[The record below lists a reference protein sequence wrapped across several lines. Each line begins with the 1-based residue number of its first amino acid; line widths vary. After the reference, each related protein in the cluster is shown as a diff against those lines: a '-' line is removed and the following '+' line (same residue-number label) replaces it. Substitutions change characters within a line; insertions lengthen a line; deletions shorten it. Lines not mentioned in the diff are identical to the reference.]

1 MARKIIPLK
10 REKHEPKLSRAE
22 QSQRANRTIL
32 RRTLVLMVLFGV
44 VVFIPLIVTL
54 YNLMIRDHD
63 YYEAQAIDNQTRY
76 TSLSASRGQIFDRNM
91 NVLASSKT
99 VETVF
104 IDPNEIA
111 QEMTKPENS
120 NLLDH
125 IARGLSEILDV
136 STDFVYKQAEDKAFR
151 YKVIR
156 RKIPEEL
163 ADEVR
168 SFVSE
173 NEIKGV
179 YLETDAQRYYPY
191 SSLAAQVMGFVSTDN
206 VGSEGLEAYY
216 DSYLQGTAG
225 KVVTTKGNYGSEM
238 LYTYEK
244 YYDASD
250 GDSLVTTIDQTVQ
263 HYLEKNLE
271 TAIEKYDIINGAFGI
286 VMDVNSGQILA
297 MANLGSYDPNNYQ
310 EIYDQALAGQLEAQ
324 YQDALLLDKDS
335 DAYQEAM
342 SAYNQAVAAERL
354 RQWRNRCVSDGY
366 EPGSTFKLVTLAAAL
381 DCGAVTENSTF
392 YCGGHETFNDR
403 EQEVSCW
410 KAAGHGMQ
418 TTMEALGHSC
428 NIAFGHIGVNM
439 TRKTFVEYFKAFGF
453 LEKTGVD
460 LPGEASGLFWAE
472 DKFSVANL
480 ISASFG
486 QTFRVTPMEQ
496 VRAVAAIVNG
506 GYLLKPY
513 VVSQVLDSDGNIV
526 KSNERTV
533 LRQVISEET
542 SATMCKMME
551 YVVTDGTAGSAK
563 TPGYRV
569 GGKTGTSEKIDTYDE
584 NGKPV
589 EDKIVSFIGVAP
601 IDDPK
606 YVVLVALD
614 TPNYVAGTSYTP
626 HNQYISGGLMAAP
639 TVRDVFLD
647 ILPYLGVEPDYAS
660 GEIRGVNVKMPE
672 LTGMTQEAAQRALS
686 ERGLSLGSV
695 DQVESDKPEGTV
707 VWQSIDANSSV
718 NQGTTVNIQI
728 SKGKKAD
735 EQKPDSSTT
744 GGNTGSSEDDTPGK
758 LPPTPAE
765 GSATIPVALP
775 DSADTAHVVIYVD
788 GVIQYDDTPST
799 SQGSIAVT
807 VQSTAGDHEVTVSV
821 DGSSTTQTYSFN

>member
-1 MARKIIPLK
+1 
-10 REKHEPKLSRAE
+10 
-22 QSQRANRTIL
+22 
-32 RRTLVLMVLFGV
+32 MVLFGV

-513 VVSQVLDSDGNIV
+513 VVSQVLDSDGNVV

-601 IDDPK
+601 IDAPK

-647 ILPYLGVEPDYAS
+647 ILPYLGVEPDYS
-660 GEIRGVNVKMPE
+660 SDDIRGVNITLPDVI
-672 LTGMTQEAAQRALS
+672 GMTEDEAAALLSGKSITYRTVGQGSTVSDQLPSPGAEVPGNS
-686 ERGLSLGSV
+686 EIILYFGNAV
-695 DQVESDKPEGTV
+695 KTTEQVEVPDFVGYGIADVDYLATNAGLYIQAKGTDHRDEYV
-707 VWQSIDANSSV
+707 TVAYQDIEPGTMVDR
-718 NQGTTVNIQI
+718 GTTITV
-728 SKGKKAD
+728 
-735 EQKPDSSTT
+735 EFTT
-744 GGNTGSSEDDTPGK
+744 GGASD
-758 LPPTPAE
+758 
-765 GSATIPVALP
+765 
-775 DSADTAHVVIYVD
+775 
-788 GVIQYDDTPST
+788 
-799 SQGSIAVT
+799 
-807 VQSTAGDHEVTVSV
+807 
-821 DGSSTTQTYSFN
+821 

>member
-10 REKHEPKLSRAE
+10 REKYEPKLSRAE

-513 VVSQVLDSDGNIV
+513 VVSQVLDSDGNVV
-526 KSNERTV
+526 KSNEQTV

-542 SATMCKMME
+542 SATMRKMME

-639 TVRDVFLD
+639 TARDVFLD
-647 ILPYLGVEPDYAS
+647 ILPYLGVEPDYS
-660 GEIRGVNVKMPE
+660 SDDIRGVNITLPDVI
-672 LTGMTQEAAQRALS
+672 GMTEDEAAALLSGKSITYRTVGQGSTVTDQLPSPGAEVPGNS
-686 ERGLSLGSV
+686 EIILYFGNAV
-695 DQVESDKPEGTV
+695 KTTEQVEVPDFVGYGIADVDYLATNAGLYIQAKGTDHRDEYV
-707 VWQSIDANSSV
+707 TVAYQDIEPGTMVDR
-718 NQGTTVNIQI
+718 GTTITV
-728 SKGKKAD
+728 
-735 EQKPDSSTT
+735 EFTT
-744 GGNTGSSEDDTPGK
+744 GGASD
-758 LPPTPAE
+758 
-765 GSATIPVALP
+765 
-775 DSADTAHVVIYVD
+775 
-788 GVIQYDDTPST
+788 
-799 SQGSIAVT
+799 
-807 VQSTAGDHEVTVSV
+807 
-821 DGSSTTQTYSFN
+821 

>member
-513 VVSQVLDSDGNIV
+513 VVSQVLDSDGNVV

-542 SATMCKMME
+542 SATMRKMME

-647 ILPYLGVEPDYAS
+647 ILPYLGVEPDYS
-660 GEIRGVNVKMPE
+660 SDDIRGVNITLPDVI
-672 LTGMTQEAAQRALS
+672 GMTEDEAAALLSGKSITYRTVGQGSTVTDQLPSPGAEVPGNS
-686 ERGLSLGSV
+686 EIILYFGNAV
-695 DQVESDKPEGTV
+695 KTTEQVEVPDFVGYGIADVDYLAINAGLYIQAKGTDHRDEYV
-707 VWQSIDANSSV
+707 TVAYQDIEPGTMVDR
-718 NQGTTVNIQI
+718 GTTITV
-728 SKGKKAD
+728 
-735 EQKPDSSTT
+735 EFTT
-744 GGNTGSSEDDTPGK
+744 GGASD
-758 LPPTPAE
+758 
-765 GSATIPVALP
+765 
-775 DSADTAHVVIYVD
+775 
-788 GVIQYDDTPST
+788 
-799 SQGSIAVT
+799 
-807 VQSTAGDHEVTVSV
+807 
-821 DGSSTTQTYSFN
+821 

>member
-111 QEMTKPENS
+111 QEMAKPENS

-216 DSYLQGTAG
+216 DSYLQGTVG

-335 DAYQEAM
+335 DAYKEAM

-496 VRAVAAIVNG
+496 VRAIAAIVNG

-647 ILPYLGVEPDYAS
+647 ILPYLGVEPDYS
-660 GEIRGVNVKMPE
+660 SDDIRGVNITLPDVI
-672 LTGMTQEAAQRALS
+672 GMTEDEAAALLSGKSITYRTVGQGSTVSDQLPSPGAEVPGNS
-686 ERGLSLGSV
+686 EIILYFGNAV
-695 DQVESDKPEGTV
+695 KTTEQVEVPDFVGYGIADVDYLATNAGLYIQAKGTDHRDEYV
-707 VWQSIDANSSV
+707 TVAYQDIEPGTMVDR
-718 NQGTTVNIQI
+718 GTTITV
-728 SKGKKAD
+728 
-735 EQKPDSSTT
+735 EFTT
-744 GGNTGSSEDDTPGK
+744 GGASD
-758 LPPTPAE
+758 
-765 GSATIPVALP
+765 
-775 DSADTAHVVIYVD
+775 
-788 GVIQYDDTPST
+788 
-799 SQGSIAVT
+799 
-807 VQSTAGDHEVTVSV
+807 
-821 DGSSTTQTYSFN
+821 

>member
-542 SATMCKMME
+542 SATMCKMM
-551 YVVTDGTAGSAK
+551 
-563 TPGYRV
+563 
-569 GGKTGTSEKIDTYDE
+569 
-584 NGKPV
+584 
-589 EDKIVSFIGVAP
+589 
-601 IDDPK
+601 
-606 YVVLVALD
+606 VLVALD

-647 ILPYLGVEPDYAS
+647 ILPYLGVEPDYS
-660 GEIRGVNVKMPE
+660 SDDIRGVNITLPDVI
-672 LTGMTQEAAQRALS
+672 GMTEDEAAALLSGKSITYRTVGQGSTVSDQLPNPGAEVPGNS
-686 ERGLSLGSV
+686 EIILYFGNAV
-695 DQVESDKPEGTV
+695 KTTEQVEVPDFVGYGIADVDYLATNAGLYIQAKGTDHRDEYV
-707 VWQSIDANSSV
+707 TVAYQDIEPGTMVDR
-718 NQGTTVNIQI
+718 GTTITV
-728 SKGKKAD
+728 
-735 EQKPDSSTT
+735 EFTT
-744 GGNTGSSEDDTPGK
+744 GGASD
-758 LPPTPAE
+758 
-765 GSATIPVALP
+765 
-775 DSADTAHVVIYVD
+775 
-788 GVIQYDDTPST
+788 
-799 SQGSIAVT
+799 
-807 VQSTAGDHEVTVSV
+807 
-821 DGSSTTQTYSFN
+821 

>member
-513 VVSQVLDSDGNIV
+513 VVSQVLDSDGNVV

-647 ILPYLGVEPDYAS
+647 ILPYLGVEPDYS
-660 GEIRGVNVKMPE
+660 SDDIRGVNITLPDVI
-672 LTGMTQEAAQRALS
+672 GMTEDEAAALLSGKSLTYRTVGQGSTVTDQLPSPGAEVPGNS
-686 ERGLSLGSV
+686 EIILYFGNAV
-695 DQVESDKPEGTV
+695 KTTEQVEVPDFVGYGIADVDYLATNAGLYIQAKGTDHRDEYV
-707 VWQSIDANSSV
+707 TVAYQDIEPGTMVDR
-718 NQGTTVNIQI
+718 GTTITV
-728 SKGKKAD
+728 
-735 EQKPDSSTT
+735 EFTT
-744 GGNTGSSEDDTPGK
+744 GGASD
-758 LPPTPAE
+758 
-765 GSATIPVALP
+765 
-775 DSADTAHVVIYVD
+775 
-788 GVIQYDDTPST
+788 
-799 SQGSIAVT
+799 
-807 VQSTAGDHEVTVSV
+807 
-821 DGSSTTQTYSFN
+821 

>member
-173 NEIKGV
+173 DEIKGV

-647 ILPYLGVEPDYAS
+647 ILPYLGVEPDYS
-660 GEIRGVNVKMPE
+660 SDDIRGVNITLPDVI
-672 LTGMTQEAAQRALS
+672 GMTEDEAAALLSGKSITYRTVGQGSTVSDQLPNPGAEVPGNS
-686 ERGLSLGSV
+686 EIILYFGNAV
-695 DQVESDKPEGTV
+695 KTTEQVEVPDFVGYGIADVDYLATNAGLYIQAKGTDHRDEYV
-707 VWQSIDANSSV
+707 TVAYQDIEPGTMVDR
-718 NQGTTVNIQI
+718 GTTITV
-728 SKGKKAD
+728 
-735 EQKPDSSTT
+735 EFTT
-744 GGNTGSSEDDTPGK
+744 GGASD
-758 LPPTPAE
+758 
-765 GSATIPVALP
+765 
-775 DSADTAHVVIYVD
+775 
-788 GVIQYDDTPST
+788 
-799 SQGSIAVT
+799 
-807 VQSTAGDHEVTVSV
+807 
-821 DGSSTTQTYSFN
+821 

>member
-10 REKHEPKLSRAE
+10 RKNQEPKLSRAE

-32 RRTLVLMVLFGV
+32 RRTLVLMALFGV

-111 QEMTKPENS
+111 QEMAKPENS

-513 VVSQVLDSDGNIV
+513 VVSQVLDSDGNVV

-647 ILPYLGVEPDYAS
+647 ILPYLGVEPDYS
-660 GEIRGVNVKMPE
+660 SDDIRGVNITLPDVI
-672 LTGMTQEAAQRALS
+672 GMTEDEAAALLSGKSITYRTVGQGSTVSDQLPNPGAEVPGNS
-686 ERGLSLGSV
+686 EIILYFGNAV
-695 DQVESDKPEGTV
+695 KTTEQVEVPDFVGYGIADVDYLATNAGLYIQAKGTDHRDEYV
-707 VWQSIDANSSV
+707 TVAYQDIEPGTMVDR
-718 NQGTTVNIQI
+718 GTTITV
-728 SKGKKAD
+728 
-735 EQKPDSSTT
+735 EFTT
-744 GGNTGSSEDDTPGK
+744 GGASD
-758 LPPTPAE
+758 
-765 GSATIPVALP
+765 
-775 DSADTAHVVIYVD
+775 
-788 GVIQYDDTPST
+788 
-799 SQGSIAVT
+799 
-807 VQSTAGDHEVTVSV
+807 
-821 DGSSTTQTYSFN
+821 

>member
-136 STDFVYKQAEDKAFR
+136 STDFVYKKAEDKAFR

-647 ILPYLGVEPDYAS
+647 ILPYLGVEPDYS
-660 GEIRGVNVKMPE
+660 SDDIRGVNITLPDVI
-672 LTGMTQEAAQRALS
+672 GMTEDEAAALLSGKSITYRTVGQGSTVSDQLPNPGAEVPGNS
-686 ERGLSLGSV
+686 EIILYFGNAV
-695 DQVESDKPEGTV
+695 KTTEQVEVPDFVGYGIADVDYLATNAGLYIQAKGTDHRDEYV
-707 VWQSIDANSSV
+707 TVAYQDIEPGTMVDR
-718 NQGTTVNIQI
+718 GTTITV
-728 SKGKKAD
+728 
-735 EQKPDSSTT
+735 EFTT
-744 GGNTGSSEDDTPGK
+744 GGASD
-758 LPPTPAE
+758 
-765 GSATIPVALP
+765 
-775 DSADTAHVVIYVD
+775 
-788 GVIQYDDTPST
+788 
-799 SQGSIAVT
+799 
-807 VQSTAGDHEVTVSV
+807 
-821 DGSSTTQTYSFN
+821 

>member
-342 SAYNQAVAAERL
+342 SAYNQAVEAERL

-513 VVSQVLDSDGNIV
+513 VVSQVLDSDGNVV

-601 IDDPK
+601 IDAPK

-647 ILPYLGVEPDYAS
+647 ILPYLGVEPDYS
-660 GEIRGVNVKMPE
+660 SDDIRGVNITLPDVI
-672 LTGMTQEAAQRALS
+672 GMTEDEAAALLSGKSITYRTVGQGSTVSDQLPNPGAEVPGNS
-686 ERGLSLGSV
+686 EIILYFGNAV
-695 DQVESDKPEGTV
+695 KTTEQVEVPDFVGYGIADVDYLATNAGIYIQAKGTDHRDEYV
-707 VWQSIDANSSV
+707 TVAYQDIEPGTMVDR
-718 NQGTTVNIQI
+718 GTTITV
-728 SKGKKAD
+728 
-735 EQKPDSSTT
+735 EFTT
-744 GGNTGSSEDDTPGK
+744 GGASD
-758 LPPTPAE
+758 
-765 GSATIPVALP
+765 
-775 DSADTAHVVIYVD
+775 
-788 GVIQYDDTPST
+788 
-799 SQGSIAVT
+799 
-807 VQSTAGDHEVTVSV
+807 
-821 DGSSTTQTYSFN
+821 

>member
-335 DAYQEAM
+335 DAYKEAM

-601 IDDPK
+601 IDAPK

-647 ILPYLGVEPDYAS
+647 ILPYLGVEPDYS
-660 GEIRGVNVKMPE
+660 SDDIRGVNITLPDVI
-672 LTGMTQEAAQRALS
+672 GMTEDEAAALLSGKSITYRTVGQGSTVSDQLPSPGAEVPGNS
-686 ERGLSLGSV
+686 EIILYFGNAV
-695 DQVESDKPEGTV
+695 KTTEQVEVPDFVGYGIADVDYLATNAGLYIQAKGTDHRDEYV
-707 VWQSIDANSSV
+707 TVAYQDIEPGTMVDR
-718 NQGTTVNIQI
+718 GTTITV
-728 SKGKKAD
+728 
-735 EQKPDSSTT
+735 EFTT
-744 GGNTGSSEDDTPGK
+744 GGASD
-758 LPPTPAE
+758 
-765 GSATIPVALP
+765 
-775 DSADTAHVVIYVD
+775 
-788 GVIQYDDTPST
+788 
-799 SQGSIAVT
+799 
-807 VQSTAGDHEVTVSV
+807 
-821 DGSSTTQTYSFN
+821 

>member
-191 SSLAAQVMGFVSTDN
+191 SSLAAQGMGFVSTDN

-647 ILPYLGVEPDYAS
+647 ILPYLGVEPDYS
-660 GEIRGVNVKMPE
+660 SDDIRGVNITLPDVI
-672 LTGMTQEAAQRALS
+672 GMTEDEAAALLSGKSITYRTVGQGSTVSDQLPNPGAEVPGNS
-686 ERGLSLGSV
+686 EIILYFGNAV
-695 DQVESDKPEGTV
+695 KTTEQVEVPDFVGYGIADVDYLATNAGLYIQAKGTDHRDEYV
-707 VWQSIDANSSV
+707 TVAYQDIEPGTMVDR
-718 NQGTTVNIQI
+718 GTTITV
-728 SKGKKAD
+728 
-735 EQKPDSSTT
+735 EFTT
-744 GGNTGSSEDDTPGK
+744 GGASD
-758 LPPTPAE
+758 
-765 GSATIPVALP
+765 
-775 DSADTAHVVIYVD
+775 
-788 GVIQYDDTPST
+788 
-799 SQGSIAVT
+799 
-807 VQSTAGDHEVTVSV
+807 
-821 DGSSTTQTYSFN
+821 

>member
-1 MARKIIPLK
+1 MARKIIPLN
-10 REKHEPKLSRAE
+10 RRKHEPKLSGAE

-32 RRTLVLMVLFGV
+32 RRTLVLMALFGV

-111 QEMTKPENS
+111 QEMAKPENS

-125 IARGLSEILDV
+125 IARGLSEILGV
-136 STDFVYKQAEDKAFR
+136 ETDFVYKQAEDKTYR

-156 RKIPEEL
+156 RKVPEEL

-168 SFVSE
+168 AFVSE
-173 NEIKGV
+173 NSIKGV

-206 VGSEGLEAYY
+206 VGSEGLEAFY
-216 DSYLQGTAG
+216 DSYLQGAAG

-250 GDSLVTTIDQTVQ
+250 GDSLVTTIDETVQ

-271 TAIEKYDIINGAFGI
+271 TAIDKYDILNGAFGI

-297 MANLGSYDPNNYQ
+297 MANLGSFDPNNYQ
-310 EIYDQALAGQLEAQ
+310 EIYDEELAAQLEEQ
-324 YQDALLLDKDS
+324 YQDAMLLDKDS
-335 DAYQEAM
+335 EAYKQAISE
-342 SAYNQAVAAERL
+342 YNAAVGTERL

-381 DCGAVTENSTF
+381 DCGAVTEYSTF

-403 EQEVSCW
+403 DQEVSCW

-428 NIAFGHIGVNM
+428 NIAFGHIGINM
-439 TRKTFVEYFKAFGF
+439 SRKTFVEYFKAFGF

-460 LPGEASGLFWAE
+460 LPGEASGLFWDE

-496 VRAVAAIVNG
+496 VRAIAAIVNG

-513 VVSQVLDSDGNIV
+513 VVSQVLDSDGNVV

-533 LRQVISEET
+533 LRQVISEGT
-542 SATMCKMME
+542 SATMREMME

-569 GGKTGTSEKIDTYDE
+569 GGKTGTSEKIDVYDE

-589 EDKIVSFIGVAP
+589 DDKIVSFIGVAP

-647 ILPYLGVEPDYAS
+647 ILPYLGVEPDYS
-660 GEIRGVNVKMPE
+660 SDDIRGVNITLPDVI
-672 LTGMTQEAAQRALS
+672 GMTETEAGELLAGKSITYRTVGQGEFVTDQLPSPGAEVPGNS
-686 ERGLSLGSV
+686 EIILYFGNAV
-695 DQVESDKPEGTV
+695 KTDEQVEVPDFISYGVADVEYLAKNAGLYVQAKGTDHRDEYV
-707 VWQSIDANSSV
+707 TVAYQDIEPGTMVDR
-718 NQGTTVNIQI
+718 GTTITV
-728 SKGKKAD
+728 
-735 EQKPDSSTT
+735 EFTT
-744 GGNTGSSEDDTPGK
+744 GGASD
-758 LPPTPAE
+758 
-765 GSATIPVALP
+765 
-775 DSADTAHVVIYVD
+775 
-788 GVIQYDDTPST
+788 
-799 SQGSIAVT
+799 
-807 VQSTAGDHEVTVSV
+807 
-821 DGSSTTQTYSFN
+821 

>member
-111 QEMTKPENS
+111 QEMAKPENS

-381 DCGAVTENSTF
+381 DCGAVTENSSF

-513 VVSQVLDSDGNIV
+513 VVSQVLDSDGNVV

-647 ILPYLGVEPDYAS
+647 ILPYLGVEPDYS
-660 GEIRGVNVKMPE
+660 SDDIRGVNITLPDVI
-672 LTGMTQEAAQRALS
+672 GMTEDEAAALLSGKSITYRTVGQGSTVTDQLPSPGAEVPGNS
-686 ERGLSLGSV
+686 EIILYFGNAV
-695 DQVESDKPEGTV
+695 KTTEQVEVPDFVGYGIADVDYLATNAGLYIQAKGTDHRDEYV
-707 VWQSIDANSSV
+707 TVAYQDIEPGTMVDR
-718 NQGTTVNIQI
+718 GTTITV
-728 SKGKKAD
+728 
-735 EQKPDSSTT
+735 EFTT
-744 GGNTGSSEDDTPGK
+744 GGASD
-758 LPPTPAE
+758 
-765 GSATIPVALP
+765 
-775 DSADTAHVVIYVD
+775 
-788 GVIQYDDTPST
+788 
-799 SQGSIAVT
+799 
-807 VQSTAGDHEVTVSV
+807 
-821 DGSSTTQTYSFN
+821 

>member
-1 MARKIIPLK
+1 
-10 REKHEPKLSRAE
+10 
-22 QSQRANRTIL
+22 
-32 RRTLVLMVLFGV
+32 MVLFGV

-513 VVSQVLDSDGNIV
+513 VVSQVLDSDGNVV

-647 ILPYLGVEPDYAS
+647 ILPYLGVEPDYS
-660 GEIRGVNVKMPE
+660 SDDIRGVNITLPDVI
-672 LTGMTQEAAQRALS
+672 GMTEDEAAALLSGKSITYRTVGQGSTVSDQLPSPGAEVPGNS
-686 ERGLSLGSV
+686 EIILYFGNAV
-695 DQVESDKPEGTV
+695 KTTEQVEVPDFVGYGIADVDYLATNAGLYIQAKGTDHRDEYV
-707 VWQSIDANSSV
+707 TVAYQDIEPGTMVDR
-718 NQGTTVNIQI
+718 GTTITV
-728 SKGKKAD
+728 
-735 EQKPDSSTT
+735 EFTT
-744 GGNTGSSEDDTPGK
+744 GGASD
-758 LPPTPAE
+758 
-765 GSATIPVALP
+765 
-775 DSADTAHVVIYVD
+775 
-788 GVIQYDDTPST
+788 
-799 SQGSIAVT
+799 
-807 VQSTAGDHEVTVSV
+807 
-821 DGSSTTQTYSFN
+821 

>member
-111 QEMTKPENS
+111 QEMAKPENS

-335 DAYQEAM
+335 DAYKEAM

-513 VVSQVLDSDGNIV
+513 VVSQVLDSDGNVV

-647 ILPYLGVEPDYAS
+647 ILPYLGVEPDYS
-660 GEIRGVNVKMPE
+660 SDDIRGVNITLPDVI
-672 LTGMTQEAAQRALS
+672 GMTEDEAAALLSGKSITYRTVGQGSTVTDQLPSPGAEVPGNS
-686 ERGLSLGSV
+686 EIILYFGNAV
-695 DQVESDKPEGTV
+695 KTTEQVEVPDFVGYGIADVDYLATNAGLYIQAKGTDHRDEYV
-707 VWQSIDANSSV
+707 TVAYQDIEPGTMVDR
-718 NQGTTVNIQI
+718 GTTITV
-728 SKGKKAD
+728 
-735 EQKPDSSTT
+735 EFTT
-744 GGNTGSSEDDTPGK
+744 GGASD
-758 LPPTPAE
+758 
-765 GSATIPVALP
+765 
-775 DSADTAHVVIYVD
+775 
-788 GVIQYDDTPST
+788 
-799 SQGSIAVT
+799 
-807 VQSTAGDHEVTVSV
+807 
-821 DGSSTTQTYSFN
+821 

>member
-513 VVSQVLDSDGNIV
+513 VVSQVLDSDGNVV

-647 ILPYLGVEPDYAS
+647 ILPYLGVEPDYS
-660 GEIRGVNVKMPE
+660 SDDIRGVNITLPDVI
-672 LTGMTQEAAQRALS
+672 GMTEDEAAALLSGKSITYRTVGQGSTVSDQLPSPGAEVPGNS
-686 ERGLSLGSV
+686 EIILYFGNAV
-695 DQVESDKPEGTV
+695 KTTEQVEVPDFVGYGIADVDYLATNAGLYIQAKGTDHRDEYVTVAYQDIEPETMV
-707 VWQSIDANSSV
+707 DR
-718 NQGTTVNIQI
+718 GTTITV
-728 SKGKKAD
+728 
-735 EQKPDSSTT
+735 EFTT
-744 GGNTGSSEDDTPGK
+744 GGASD
-758 LPPTPAE
+758 
-765 GSATIPVALP
+765 
-775 DSADTAHVVIYVD
+775 
-788 GVIQYDDTPST
+788 
-799 SQGSIAVT
+799 
-807 VQSTAGDHEVTVSV
+807 
-821 DGSSTTQTYSFN
+821 

>member
-216 DSYLQGTAG
+216 DSCLQGTAG
-225 KVVTTKGNYGSEM
+225 KVVTTIGNYGSEM

-647 ILPYLGVEPDYAS
+647 ILPYLGVEPDYS
-660 GEIRGVNVKMPE
+660 SDDIRGVNITLPDVI
-672 LTGMTQEAAQRALS
+672 GMTEDEAAALLSGKSITYRTVGQGSTVSDQLPNPGAEVPGNS
-686 ERGLSLGSV
+686 EIILYFGNAV
-695 DQVESDKPEGTV
+695 KTTEQVEVPDFVGYGIADVDYLATNAGLYIQAKGTDHRDEYV
-707 VWQSIDANSSV
+707 TVAYQDIEPGTMVDR
-718 NQGTTVNIQI
+718 GTTITV
-728 SKGKKAD
+728 
-735 EQKPDSSTT
+735 EFTT
-744 GGNTGSSEDDTPGK
+744 GGASD
-758 LPPTPAE
+758 
-765 GSATIPVALP
+765 
-775 DSADTAHVVIYVD
+775 
-788 GVIQYDDTPST
+788 
-799 SQGSIAVT
+799 
-807 VQSTAGDHEVTVSV
+807 
-821 DGSSTTQTYSFN
+821 

>member
-111 QEMTKPENS
+111 QEMAKPENS

-381 DCGAVTENSTF
+381 DCGAVTENSSF

-513 VVSQVLDSDGNIV
+513 VVSQVLDSDGNVV

-647 ILPYLGVEPDYAS
+647 ILPYLGVEPDYS
-660 GEIRGVNVKMPE
+660 SDDIRGVNITLPDVI
-672 LTGMTQEAAQRALS
+672 GMTEDEAAALLSGKSITYRTVGQGSTVSDQLPSPGAEVPGNS
-686 ERGLSLGSV
+686 EIILYFGNAV
-695 DQVESDKPEGTV
+695 KTTEQVEVPDFVGYGIADVDYLATNAGLYIQAKGTDHRDEYV
-707 VWQSIDANSSV
+707 TVAYQDIEPGTMVDR
-718 NQGTTVNIQI
+718 GTTITV
-728 SKGKKAD
+728 
-735 EQKPDSSTT
+735 EFTT
-744 GGNTGSSEDDTPGK
+744 GGASD
-758 LPPTPAE
+758 
-765 GSATIPVALP
+765 
-775 DSADTAHVVIYVD
+775 
-788 GVIQYDDTPST
+788 
-799 SQGSIAVT
+799 
-807 VQSTAGDHEVTVSV
+807 
-821 DGSSTTQTYSFN
+821 

>member
-513 VVSQVLDSDGNIV
+513 GVSQVLDSDGNIV

-647 ILPYLGVEPDYAS
+647 ILPYLGVEPDYS
-660 GEIRGVNVKMPE
+660 SDDIRGVNITLPDVI
-672 LTGMTQEAAQRALS
+672 GMTEDEAAALLSGKSITYRTVGQGSTVSDQLPNPGAEVPGNS
-686 ERGLSLGSV
+686 EIILYFGNAV
-695 DQVESDKPEGTV
+695 KTTEQVEVPDFVGYGIADVDYLATNAGLYIQAKGTDHRDEYV
-707 VWQSIDANSSV
+707 TVAYQDIEPGTMVDR
-718 NQGTTVNIQI
+718 GTTITV
-728 SKGKKAD
+728 
-735 EQKPDSSTT
+735 EFTT
-744 GGNTGSSEDDTPGK
+744 GGASD
-758 LPPTPAE
+758 
-765 GSATIPVALP
+765 
-775 DSADTAHVVIYVD
+775 
-788 GVIQYDDTPST
+788 
-799 SQGSIAVT
+799 
-807 VQSTAGDHEVTVSV
+807 
-821 DGSSTTQTYSFN
+821 

>member
-381 DCGAVTENSTF
+381 DCGAVTENSSF

-513 VVSQVLDSDGNIV
+513 VVSQVLDSDGNVV

-647 ILPYLGVEPDYAS
+647 ILPYLGVEPDYS
-660 GEIRGVNVKMPE
+660 SDDIRGVNITLPDVI
-672 LTGMTQEAAQRALS
+672 GMTEDEAAALLSGKSITYRTVGQGSTVSDQLPNPGAEVPGNS
-686 ERGLSLGSV
+686 EIILYFGNAV
-695 DQVESDKPEGTV
+695 KTTEQVEVPDFVGYGIADVDYLATNAGLYIQAKGTDHRDEYV
-707 VWQSIDANSSV
+707 TVAYQDIEPGTMVDR
-718 NQGTTVNIQI
+718 GTTITV
-728 SKGKKAD
+728 
-735 EQKPDSSTT
+735 EFTT
-744 GGNTGSSEDDTPGK
+744 GGASD
-758 LPPTPAE
+758 
-765 GSATIPVALP
+765 
-775 DSADTAHVVIYVD
+775 
-788 GVIQYDDTPST
+788 
-799 SQGSIAVT
+799 
-807 VQSTAGDHEVTVSV
+807 
-821 DGSSTTQTYSFN
+821 

>member
-22 QSQRANRTIL
+22 QSQRANRTSL

-647 ILPYLGVEPDYAS
+647 ILPYLGVEPDYS
-660 GEIRGVNVKMPE
+660 SDDIRGVNITLPDVI
-672 LTGMTQEAAQRALS
+672 GMTEDEAAALLSGKSITYRTVGQGSTVSDQLPNPGAEVPGNS
-686 ERGLSLGSV
+686 EIILYFGNAV
-695 DQVESDKPEGTV
+695 KTTEQVEVPDFVGYGIADVDYLATNAGLYIQAKGTDHRDEYV
-707 VWQSIDANSSV
+707 TVAYQDIEPGTMVDR
-718 NQGTTVNIQI
+718 GTTITV
-728 SKGKKAD
+728 
-735 EQKPDSSTT
+735 EFTT
-744 GGNTGSSEDDTPGK
+744 GGASD
-758 LPPTPAE
+758 
-765 GSATIPVALP
+765 
-775 DSADTAHVVIYVD
+775 
-788 GVIQYDDTPST
+788 
-799 SQGSIAVT
+799 
-807 VQSTAGDHEVTVSV
+807 
-821 DGSSTTQTYSFN
+821 

>member
-111 QEMTKPENS
+111 QEMAKPENS

-513 VVSQVLDSDGNIV
+513 VVSQVLDSDGNVV

-601 IDDPK
+601 IDAPK

-647 ILPYLGVEPDYAS
+647 ILPYLGVEPDYS
-660 GEIRGVNVKMPE
+660 SDDIRGVNITLPDVI
-672 LTGMTQEAAQRALS
+672 GMTEDEAAAL
-686 ERGLSLGSV
+686 LSGKSITYR
-695 DQVESDKPEGTV
+695 TV
-707 VWQSIDANSSV
+707 
-718 NQGTTVNIQI
+718 G
-728 SKGKKAD
+728 
-735 EQKPDSSTT
+735 
-744 GGNTGSSEDDTPGK
+744 
-758 LPPTPAE
+758 
-765 GSATIPVALP
+765 
-775 DSADTAHVVIYVD
+775 
-788 GVIQYDDTPST
+788 
-799 SQGSIAVT
+799 QGS
-807 VQSTAGDHEVTVSV
+807 TVSDQLPSPGAEV
-821 DGSSTTQTYSFN
+821 PGFISRRRAPTTATNMSRLPIRTSSPEQWLTEGLQLQ

>member
-342 SAYNQAVAAERL
+342 SAYNQAVEAERL

-513 VVSQVLDSDGNIV
+513 VVSQVLDSDGNVV

-601 IDDPK
+601 IDAPK

-647 ILPYLGVEPDYAS
+647 ILPYLGVEPDYS
-660 GEIRGVNVKMPE
+660 SDDIRGVNITLPDVI
-672 LTGMTQEAAQRALS
+672 GMTEDEAAALLSGKSITYRTVGQGSTVSDQLPSPGAEVPGNS
-686 ERGLSLGSV
+686 EIILYFGNAV
-695 DQVESDKPEGTV
+695 KTTEQVEVPDFVGYGIADVDYLATNAGLYIQAKGTDHRDEYV
-707 VWQSIDANSSV
+707 TVAYQDIEPGTMVDR
-718 NQGTTVNIQI
+718 GTTITV
-728 SKGKKAD
+728 
-735 EQKPDSSTT
+735 EFTT
-744 GGNTGSSEDDTPGK
+744 GGASD
-758 LPPTPAE
+758 
-765 GSATIPVALP
+765 
-775 DSADTAHVVIYVD
+775 
-788 GVIQYDDTPST
+788 
-799 SQGSIAVT
+799 
-807 VQSTAGDHEVTVSV
+807 
-821 DGSSTTQTYSFN
+821 